1 MKNNQPEVPS
11 KMPSVGENLGF
22 DASLVDQHRADAL

>member
-11 KMPSVGENLGF
+11 KMPSVGKNLGF
-22 DASLVDQHRADAL
+22 DASLVNQHQADAL